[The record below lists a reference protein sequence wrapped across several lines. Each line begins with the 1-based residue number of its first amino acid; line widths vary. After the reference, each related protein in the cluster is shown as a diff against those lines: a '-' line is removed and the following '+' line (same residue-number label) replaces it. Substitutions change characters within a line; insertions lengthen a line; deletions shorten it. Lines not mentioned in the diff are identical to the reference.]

1 MEFLDQIQKD
11 RKIAQDLVNNKI
23 AGDIGEAFKMIQE
36 KRHMQVKVIPVS
48 EQNIDGS
55 PKISQHAQIQQT
67 QAQQTTQQIQSA
79 SQTTQMPSEAV
90 ERLAKIEEFLHKFD
104 KFFSKYHDD
113 TNAKLSD
120 LTRNL
125 NALNNELQE
134 LKNRKVEPVVHAK
147 SNITSN
153 SSSAED
159 IIARRQMLG
168 LQESNIEIEDTHA
181 EKQQTQ
187 QAPQAKPQQAASSTF
202 RQKDGNYKSDDV
214 SVEKIFNNS
223 HNRLMKR

>member
-1 MEFLDQIQKD
+1 MEFLEQIQKD

-36 KRHMQVKVIPVS
+36 KRHMQVKIVPVS

-55 PKISQHAQIQQT
+55 LKINQHAQTQTQTQQT
-67 QAQQTTQQIQSA
+67 QAQQTQSIQQTAQP
-79 SQTTQMPSEAV
+79 TSESI

-120 LTRNL
+120 LTKNL

-147 SNITSN
+147 SNITSH
-153 SSSAED
+153 SSSAEE